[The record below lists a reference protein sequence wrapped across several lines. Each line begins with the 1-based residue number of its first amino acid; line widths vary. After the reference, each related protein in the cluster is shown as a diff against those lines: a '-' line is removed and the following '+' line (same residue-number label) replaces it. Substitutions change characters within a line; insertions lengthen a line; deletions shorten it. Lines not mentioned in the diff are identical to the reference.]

1 MKSTVIFLGGII
13 FTLLML
19 AVVGYF
25 AVKAGVVPA
34 NADSKPAAL
43 ENWVANTALDAA
55 LDRDTKGLK
64 NPIQQSDQN
73 LITGVH
79 LYAENCAI
87 CHGASDAKPS
97 NPAQGFYIE
106 APQLAKDGV
115 EEDPEAASFWK
126 VKHGIRFTAMP
137 SFTTTLQDEE
147 IWKIAMF
154 LSQMDKLPP
163 TVDAEWKK
171 VPSVAATQPRK

>member
-1 MKSTVIFLGGII
+1 MKSIVSFLGGIV
-13 FTLLML
+13 FTLVVL
-19 AVVGYF
+19 AGVGYF
-25 AVKAGVVPA
+25 AVKAGIVPA

-43 ENWVANTALDAA
+43 ESWVAKTALNAA
-55 LDRDTKGLK
+55 LERDIKGLT
-64 NPIQQSDQN
+64 NPIQPSDEN

-79 LYAENCAI
+79 LYVENCAV
-87 CHGASDAKPS
+87 CHGATDARPS

-115 EEDPEAASFWK
+115 EEDPEAASLWV

-137 SFTTTLQDEE
+137 SFATTLQDEE

-154 LSQMDKLPP
+154 LKQMDKLPP

-171 VPSVAATQPRK
+171 VPSVAATAPPK

>member
-1 MKSTVIFLGGII
+1 MKSIVSFLGGIV
-13 FTLLML
+13 FTLVVL
-19 AVVGYF
+19 AGVGYF
-25 AVKAGVVPA
+25 AVRAGIVPA
-34 NADSKPAAL
+34 NADSKPAVL
-43 ENWVANTALDAA
+43 ESWVANTALDAT
-55 LDRDTKGLK
+55 LERETKGLK
-64 NPIQQSDQN
+64 NPIQPTDEN
-73 LITGVH
+73 LITGVR

-147 IWKIAMF
+147 IWKITMF
-154 LSQMDKLPP
+154 LKQMDKLPP

-171 VPSVAATQPRK
+171 VPSVAAAPSQK